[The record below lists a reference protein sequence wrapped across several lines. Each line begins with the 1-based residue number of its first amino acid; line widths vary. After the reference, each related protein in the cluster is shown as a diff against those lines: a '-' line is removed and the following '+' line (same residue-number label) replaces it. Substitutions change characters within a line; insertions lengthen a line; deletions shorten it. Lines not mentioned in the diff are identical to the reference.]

1 MTKVKVLLDNGIILK
16 ILVMLESI
24 KSVYSDMLCRS
35 QVEKPEPKS
44 GMPLLCSQ
52 LGIGLNVIA
61 GRPAMG
67 STTMAVSMATE

>member
-1 MTKVKVLLDNGIILK
+1 
-16 ILVMLESI
+16 
-24 KSVYSDMLCRS
+24 MLCRS